1 MATTSRGEELRRVY
15 IKRSEGGRGSQL
27 TKETAGARVDQ
38 GMRKTPQIKEE
49 LRRTDDQGAR
59 QGGGVRRRPDQERDT
74 SQDGQANARGSIGA
88 SVQKIPTKFIKYIK
102 HPINPTNQINLNPVG
117 VQRSITDWIQKAKLD
132 RAQSMGNRHQT
143 PKARTTEEDSNNLE
157 TGILDP
163 EQESVST
170 ELKDLLSCQV
180 IL

>member
-1 MATTSRGEELRRVY
+1 MAPPSRGEELRRDY

-27 TKETAGARVDQ
+27 TKETAGARIDQ
-38 GMRKTPQIKEE
+38 GMRKAPQIKEE
-49 LRRTDDQGAR
+49 LRRTVVEGAR
-59 QGGGVRRRPDQERDT
+59 QGEGVRRIPDIERDT
-74 SQDGQANARGSIGA
+74 SKDGQANARGSIGA
-88 SVQKIPTKFIKYIK
+88 SIKKIPTTFIKIIK
-102 HPINPTNQINLNPVG
+102 HPINPTNQINLNPGG
-117 VQRSITDWIQKAKLD
+117 VQRSITDWIQKGQLD